1 MTCSNDFIDA
11 GRIVETTQRLQFRS
25 FDTLV
30 RDLTAAGLRV
40 VNVWRSWDRT
50 PFTGKASEPLMVIE
64 AVKNP
69 G

>member
-11 GRIVETTQRLQFRS
+11 GRIVETTQ
-25 FDTLV
+25 
-30 RDLTAAGLRV
+30 RV